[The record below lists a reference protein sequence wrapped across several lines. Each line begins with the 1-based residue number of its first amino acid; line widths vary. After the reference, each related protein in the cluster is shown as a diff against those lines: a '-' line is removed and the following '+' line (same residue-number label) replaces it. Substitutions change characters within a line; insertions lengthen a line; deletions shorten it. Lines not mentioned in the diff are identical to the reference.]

1 MSQPQQQYPPR
12 TFSPLQSTPSPQN
25 GLYAQPP
32 PNKRQRL
39 SPNPQTPYHSPSMAN
54 IALPNQVFSS
64 PYTGSRPY
72 GQPAHPTY
80 NTFNPQPLPQQHQPP
95 PQAEQPQQAGNMGP
109 PSKPAESNRPTDM
122 NELSDVLMGSGV
134 DLKEEEAALLN
145 RYSQDAS
152 NLGDSLGY
160 TQPGLSNN
168 PAHSNLNFYS
178 QNVPG
183 GRDSFYGAGT
193 FNQPAVPYQSAEE
206 MAEVARKRGVRR
218 KAEMEQYHLN
228 NPFLFTGK
236 LRQKMSVKA
245 RNERVQIPQGGLYHA
260 QGQQEVQQ
268 FVMGPDKHERL
279 VTLKGEDLLNH
290 DAPLVDILTL
300 ISLATEERLHSL
312 IEDAGALAVERRRGS
327 SGVAPPEFSDVA
339 AVNGAVEA
347 AAGLPAPG
355 NSTVSPK
362 ANPLKRS
369 YSDANQ
375 PPALITNGNHTSSK
389 PPDPP
394 PNPLIAGLRDSFIA
408 ERKAEEERIT
418 KRRRK
423 EAANNAESAASSAG
437 ASSAATPGL
446 LAVQAPDI
454 DFKKAPGKKG
464 LKKGAENRTTGDE
477 QAQAISESLTM
488 ALGGKVPSWMTAPKP
503 TNPMLPKVNTNTA
516 ASSQPKVGGRDNA
529 GNGLPR
535 ARQFDF
541 REDGPKGV
549 GIQLRDLVFVMDG
562 DRKERKALARAFL
575 RLKDG

>member
-1 MSQPQQQYPPR
+1 
-12 TFSPLQSTPSPQN
+12 
-25 GLYAQPP
+25 
-32 PNKRQRL
+32 
-39 SPNPQTPYHSPSMAN
+39 MAN

-64 PYTGSRPY
+64 PYTGPRPY

-80 NTFNPQPLPQQHQPP
+80 NTFNPQPLSQQHQPP
-95 PQAEQPQQAGNMGP
+95 QQTQQPQQAGNMGP

-152 NLGDSLGY
+152 NVGNSFGY
-160 TQPGLSNN
+160 AQSGPTAN
-168 PAHSNLNFYS
+168 PAHGSLNLYS

-183 GRDSFYGAGT
+183 GRESFYGAGT
-193 FNQPAVPYQSAEE
+193 FNQPAVSYQSPEQ
-206 MAEVARKRGVRR
+206 MAEAEKKRGVRR
-218 KAEMEQYHLN
+218 KAEMEQYHLS

-236 LRQKMSVKA
+236 LRQRMSVKA

-268 FVMGPDKHERL
+268 IVMGPDKHERL

-327 SGVAPPEFSDVA
+327 SGVVPPEFLDVA
-339 AVNGAVEA
+339 AVNGVVETA
-347 AAGLPAPG
+347 TGLPTPG
-355 NSTVSPK
+355 NSAVSPK

-375 PPALITNGNHTSSK
+375 SPAPITNGDHVPSK
-389 PPDPP
+389 QSDPP
-394 PNPLIAGLRDSFIA
+394 PNPLVAGLRDNFIA
-408 ERKAEEERIT
+408 ERKAEEERLV

-437 ASSAATPGL
+437 GSGAATPGL
-446 LAVQAPDI
+446 LAPDI
-454 DFKKAPGKKG
+454 DFKKASTKKG
-464 LKKGAENRTTGDE
+464 LKKGAETRVTDDK

-488 ALGGKVPSWMTAPKP
+488 ALGGKVPSWMTATKP
-503 TNPMLPKVNTNTA
+503 TNPMLPKVNTNTG
-516 ASSQPKVGGRDNA
+516 ASSQSKTSGRENP
-529 GNGLPR
+529 GSGLPR